1 MNIKIVEDIKSSFQ
15 VIIKCKIINEEV
27 FRLRRHIELF
37 DKKLYEYRNDRND
50 FLVR

>member
-27 FRLRRHIELF
+27 
-37 DKKLYEYRNDRND
+37 YENRI
-50 FLVR
+50 